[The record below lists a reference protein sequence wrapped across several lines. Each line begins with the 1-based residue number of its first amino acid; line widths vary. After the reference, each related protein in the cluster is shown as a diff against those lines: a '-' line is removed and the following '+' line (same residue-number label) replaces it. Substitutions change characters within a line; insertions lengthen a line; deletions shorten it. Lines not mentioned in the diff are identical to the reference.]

1 MNVAVKILEK
11 KALKK
16 LGKDKRNTNSENPYN
31 ERVPIYKGNKIV
43 KWRTQERAIPAGLSK
58 NDATILRKVRKRA
71 YRWDQ
76 GFRCCCLNI
85 RFGWSAIIGLLP
97 VIGDAVD
104 LLMALSLIKK
114 AAKVDGGLPKR
125 LYGMMF
131 TNIMLDFAIGFIPL
145 LGDFADVFFRA
156 NTRNAWLLDA
166 YLAEKAKALQAGV
179 VQDPDT
185 GSIVQM
191 PEELQVAPGDR
202 DLESGVTSVAASNVQ
217 GPTPMTPAVTASHP
231 VRHAPAG
238 NMSGPPQNPP
248 AAPVRKLT
256 PPRAPIGG
264 GLPGRQITP
273 QANKQDPR
281 DNRAQGG
288 HR

>member
-16 LGKDKRNTNSENPYN
+16 LGKDKTNTNSENPYN
-31 ERVPIYKGNKIV
+31 EKVPIYKGNKIV
-43 KWRTQERAIPAGLSK
+43 KWKTQERPIPAGLSQ
-58 NDATILRKVRKRA
+58 NDAKILRKVRKRA
-71 YRWDQ
+71 YRWDM
-76 GFRCCCLNI
+76 GFRCCCLNV

-97 VIGDAVD
+97 VIGDAID

-166 YLAEKAKALQAGV
+166 YLTEKAKALQAGV
-179 VQDPDT
+179 VQDPET
-185 GSIVQM
+185 GSIVQI
-191 PEELQVAPGDR
+191 PEELLVTEGNRDVETGVAPA
-202 DLESGVTSVAASNVQ
+202 TASTMQ
-217 GPTPMTPAVTASHP
+217 GPAPVTPAAVTASRP
-231 VRHAPAG
+231 VRNVPTT
-238 NMSGPPQNPP
+238 PQNPP
-248 AAPVRKLT
+248 GAPVRKLT

-273 QANKQDPR
+273 QKQDPR
-281 DNRAQGG
+281 DNRA
-288 HR
+288 RR